1 MAGVGVVCTPGG
13 SVWPR
18 PGSVIAARS
27 AASRRFMV
35 AGDITTNAAATSS
48 LTSRS
53 VPSLGIFR
61 ESTRPARHLA
71 QLIENDLLAGPV
83 GPPIPR
89 RDRLRH
95 CLALAQRQPHP
106 LRVSPARTRPAPTR
120 RQRALLREATT
131 PSTRASFV
139 SQRAILTA
147 TGRIGRVAVLSKQ
160 PTRIGTAAN
169 VAGSREYR
177 SPPGHHGDLPRG
189 ARHAHNPP
197 ARSA

>member
-53 VPSLGIFR
+53 VPSLGFLR
-61 ESTRPARHLA
+61 
-71 QLIENDLLAGPV
+71 DLLARRYRV
-83 GPPIPR
+83 ATAFVTALRWLNVNPIRSGYRQPE
-89 RDRLRH
+89 RDR
-95 CLALAQRQPHP
+95 
-106 LRVSPARTRPAPTR
+106 R
-120 RQRALLREATT
+120 RYANQWAWLREATT

-189 ARHAHNPP
+189 ARYAHNPP

>member
-53 VPSLGIFR
+53 VPSLGFLR
-61 ESTRPARHLA
+61 
-71 QLIENDLLAGPV
+71 DLLARRYRV
-83 GPPIPR
+83 ATAFVTALRWLNVNPIR
-89 RDRLRH
+89 SGY
-95 CLALAQRQPHP
+95 RQPS
-106 LRVSPARTRPAPTR
+106 LTVRAPTR
-120 RQRALLREATT
+120 RQWALLREATT